1 MIRELPPDDVLERI
15 GLESRLNEVREELRK
30 AGQRQ
35 DAKVALLFSGEPV
48 VGSTAIDARFAAEAL
63 HTFDR
68 FVRRLL
74 PKSTRPPREAKLPP
88 APEPILHL
96 TAVVPG
102 SFGFELREIQGGLLE
117 GSSLAAAVGKALAIV
132 SASAGNESLLA
143 DTLAEHDKLVASGLR
158 DFLKTVAEGGAAV
171 RLVAGD
177 RIVPMSRD
185 AVRLASERANHVT
198 VEDSESEVPG
208 EFRGVLAE
216 SRVFEHRA
224 DDGDLI
230 RGRIS
235 EHLKPEDLAP
245 LISKHCVATLR
256 TAIIQHPAK
265 TDRRHVLTGL
275 RQD

>member
-1 MIRELPPDDVLERI
+1 
-15 GLESRLNEVREELRK
+15 
-30 AGQRQ
+30 
-35 DAKVALLFSGEPV
+35 
-48 VGSTAIDARFAAEAL
+48 
-63 HTFDR
+63 
-68 FVRRLL
+68 
-74 PKSTRPPREAKLPP
+74 
-88 APEPILHL
+88 
-96 TAVVPG
+96 
-102 SFGFELREIQGGLLE
+102 LLE